1 MKTSVQPA
9 SSTRAGGL
17 RRKYFI
23 WIWLVILG
31 AIHYWAA
38 IGTEISPAKFLQIGN
53 SIEFIKES
61 LPPRWD
67 IVPRMVEASVL
78 TIQIAL
84 MGTTLALVVAF
95 PIAFLAARNTNRFR
109 PVYYAARSILSFFR
123 AVPEIVIGLIMVPA
137 IGLGPFPGVIAL
149 AMHNFGVLG
158 KLISELVESSD
169 RGPQEAV
176 ASTGANGTLVMLY
189 GIVPQII
196 PDVLSQAFYR
206 FEVNIRATLVLG
218 MFGAGGIGHELF
230 LSFRTFRY
238 QEVLVQVLAIVALVI
253 LVDMLGG
260 IVRRRFI

>member
-1 MKTSVQPA
+1 MKTTVHPA
-9 SSTRAGGL
+9 VPTRAGGL
-17 RRKYFI
+17 RRKYSI
-23 WIWLVILG
+23 WFWVVILG

-123 AVPEIVIGLIMVPA
+123 AVPEIVIGLIK
-137 IGLGPFPGVIAL
+137 IG
-149 AMHNFGVLG
+149 
-158 KLISELVESSD
+158 
-169 RGPQEAV
+169 
-176 ASTGANGTLVMLY
+176 
-189 GIVPQII
+189 
-196 PDVLSQAFYR
+196 
-206 FEVNIRATLVLG
+206 RAHV
-218 MFGAGGIGHELF
+218 
-230 LSFRTFRY
+230 
-238 QEVLVQVLAIVALVI
+238 
-253 LVDMLGG
+253 
-260 IVRRRFI
+260 